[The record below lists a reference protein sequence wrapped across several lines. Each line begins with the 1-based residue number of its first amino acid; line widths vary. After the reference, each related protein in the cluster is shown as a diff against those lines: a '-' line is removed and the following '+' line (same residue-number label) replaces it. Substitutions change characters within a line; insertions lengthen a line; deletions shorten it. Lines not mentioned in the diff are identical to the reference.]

1 MKKFYAAA
9 IALLSILSLSSC
21 GNCCNSKKVEKHE
34 LSQGQ
39 VRIFSHRGGRK
50 EFDENT
56 ITAFEGSY
64 KEGYRGYE
72 TDIRMASDGV
82 LIITHDSTL
91 DRTTNGTGVLETQTS
106 DAIKAL
112 ETKKGGKVLLFDE
125 LVEWIAAKGDLEYVE
140 FELKTKPVELYPQ
153 EKLEA
158 MCDEI
163 WTKTQAVKPEGALFL
178 YTSSDE
184 RGLLYLKEKYGTD
197 DLLWIVSKG
206 VNDETIETCLNLG
219 IKRIGA
225 KIEGTTRKSVQKAQ
239 KKGLIVS
246 LWPNGSIDDIMLG
259 IWLGSNTLCC
269 DVPVEVKNFLENQCP
284 YLDIEF

>member
-1 MKKFYAAA
+1 MKKILSIAAL
-9 IALLSILSLSSC
+9 ALLTFSITSC
-21 GNCCNSKKVEKHE
+21 GNCSCCKKTEKRT

-39 VRIFSHRGGRK
+39 VRIFSHRGGRM

-56 ITAFEGSY
+56 VTAFEGSY
-64 KEGYRGYE
+64 EKGYRGYE

-82 LIITHDSTL
+82 LILTHDSTL
-91 DRTTNGTGVLETQTS
+91 ERTTNGTGVLELQSSET
-106 DAIKAL
+106 IKAL
-112 ETKKGGKVLLFDE
+112 ETKQGGKVMMFDE
-125 LVEWIAAKGDLEYVE
+125 FVEWIASKGDMEYVE
-140 FELKTKPVELYPQ
+140 FELKTKPVELYPE
-153 EKLEA
+153 EKLHA

-163 WTKTQAVKPEGALFL
+163 WTKTQAIKPEGALFL

-197 DLLWIVSKG
+197 DLLWIVSKP
-206 VNDETIETCLNLG
+206 VNDETIETCLGYG

-225 KIEGTTRKSVQKAQ
+225 KIEGSSRKSVQKAQ
-239 KKGLIVS
+239 EKGLIVS
-246 LWPNGSIDDIMLG
+246 LWPSGSVDDIMLG

-269 DVPVEVKNFLENQCP
+269 DVPVEVKDFIEKECP

>member
-1 MKKFYAAA
+1 MKKIIFAAA
-9 IALLSILSLSSC
+9 ALLSLVSC
-21 GNCCNSKKVEKHE
+21 GNCCNDKKVEKRD
-34 LSQGQ
+34 LPQGQ
-39 VRIFSHRGGRK
+39 VRVFSHRGGRM

-56 ITAFEGSY
+56 VTAFEGSY
-64 KEGYRGYE
+64 KAGYRGYE

-82 LIITHDSTL
+82 LILTHDSTL
-91 DRTTNGTGVLETQTS
+91 DRTTTGTGVLEEQTS

-112 ETKKGGKVLLFDE
+112 DTKKGGKVMMFDE
-125 LVEWIAAKGDLEYVE
+125 FVEWIASKGDMEYVE
-140 FELKTKPVELYPQ
+140 FELKTKPVELYPE
-153 EKLEA
+153 EKLHA

-163 WTKTQAVKPEGALFL
+163 WAKTQAVKPEGALFL

-197 DLLWIVSKG
+197 DLLWIVSKP
-206 VNDETIETCLNLG
+206 VNDETIETCLSYG

-225 KIEGTTRKSVQKAQ
+225 KIEGTTRKACDKAH

-246 LWPNGSIDDIMLG
+246 LWPSQKVEDIMLG
-259 IWLGSNTLCC
+259 IYLGSNTLCC
-269 DVPVEVKNFLENQCP
+269 DVPVEVKDFLENQCP